1 MGTWAQYALP
11 FFTMWWDT
19 DVTTD
24 YIFTS
29 CYKVMANDSND
40 EIITDNASLKT
51 GVAQNI
57 INNELKVR
65 LMEQAFKLR
74 NTAMEDGEDGQAV
87 LVLPRSRKLGKLTS
101 QARAISNY
109 HHILNSQEMTIL
121 FSNFYDIFSKIFELE
136 LHKRR
141 IRRKLK

>member
-1 MGTWAQYALP
+1 MGTWAEWALP
-11 FFTMWWDT
+11 FFTMWWNT

-40 EIITDNASLKT
+40 EIISDSASLKT

-57 INNELKVR
+57 INNELRVR

-74 NTAMEDGEDGQAV
+74 NTVMEDGEDGQAL
-87 LVLPRSRKLGKLTS
+87 LVLPQSRRKLGKFTS
-101 QARAISNY
+101 QARAIVNY
-109 HHILNSQEMTIL
+109 HHILNS
-121 FSNFYDIFSKIFELE
+121 
-136 LHKRR
+136 
-141 IRRKLK
+141 